1 MEALLEIL
9 NDLHPEVDFE
19 TCNTLVD
26 DKIIDSFDIV
36 TIISEVNEEYDVVIP
51 AEEIIPE
58 NFNSASALY
67 EFICRLEDE
76 LARFLCFL
84 HHIVLLDLLPL
95 FFYYIICFQ
104 RSAGGHFFW

>member
-67 EFICRLEDE
+67 ELICRL
-76 LARFLCFL
+76 
-84 HHIVLLDLLPL
+84 HH
-95 FFYYIICFQ
+95 
-104 RSAGGHFFW
+104 RSKDG

>member
-67 EFICRLEDE
+67 ELICLSGR
-76 LARFLCFL
+76 
-84 HHIVLLDLLPL
+84 
-95 FFYYIICFQ
+95 
-104 RSAGGHFFW
+104 